1 MQTLRS
7 CTLQST
13 IKQHVRG
20 TNPAVNHL
28 VSALQRHAAENP
40 QECGLQTWMLWNG
53 SKRKEEKFYL
63 LRSLGKIQTT
73 TSLKKKKKK
82 KPPEELDRSSEAY
95 TYSECSM
102 SSDFGSFKSSIEWF
116 SFWFCSVEIWS
127 QISVLTHRAPGKV
140 KLALVQVI
148 QRQRG
153 QETV

>member
-1 MQTLRS
+1 MQTLWS

-73 TSLKKKKKK
+73 TSLKKKTKKNPQRNWTAVLK
-82 KPPEELDRSSEAY
+82 LILTVSARWVATLGLLNPPLNGSH
-95 TYSECSM
+95 
-102 SSDFGSFKSSIEWF
+102 SDFAPWKSGPRFLCWPTEPLAKSSWL
-116 SFWFCSVEIWS
+116 WC
-127 QISVLTHRAPGKV
+127 R
-140 KLALVQVI
+140 
-148 QRQRG
+148 
-153 QETV
+153 